1 MTTLLSVLQI
11 ALAVKFI
18 SITMTHAVR
27 PDWTK
32 MKNEGL
38 TFGRFARPLLVLTG
52 MFTLLGG
59 IGLVL
64 PFLVPHLQGFV
75 SWIAAVLAVLILLG
89 MIFHAFCRKQRMIV
103 VDIVFFLL
111 TALLAWGRYAEIT

>member
-11 ALAVKFI
+11 AFAVKLI

-64 PFLVPHLQGFV
+64 PFFV
-75 SWIAAVLAVLILLG
+75 SHLKGVIA
-89 MIFHAFCRKQRMIV
+89 
-103 VDIVFFLL
+103 
-111 TALLAWGRYAEIT
+111 